1 MKPVK
6 PYFSPRN
13 MQYDLFLQTLNK
25 TNPIRDGICVSSLV
39 RNTCVNSL
47 HKPWIV
53 LFGPDLVFRNN
64 TSDLSFECSFLL
76 TNGHPF
82 FIVRNPS
89 CILRCHL
96 PFFRCATQGGTALR
110 AVSSLE
116 FFRANSSGYKFAIA
130 RRCFFMAH

>member
-1 MKPVK
+1 MCEQLGDSQPSTSVQSWRH
-6 PYFSPRN
+6 YSH
-13 MQYDLFLQTLNK
+13 Y
-25 TNPIRDGICVSSLV
+25 

-82 FIVRNPS
+82 LLSETHRAY
-89 CILRCHL
+89 CGATCH
-96 PFFRCATQGGTALR
+96 FSGALLKV
-110 AVSSLE
+110 ALL
-116 FFRANSSGYKFAIA
+116 
-130 RRCFFMAH
+130 